1 MKVYTVSSLTEVTN
15 GSTVQTDEVLVETAP
30 HEDYLV
36 YQFNSFSNAAGTN
49 ISAITTVKIQGRMDP
64 TAAWV
69 DIATHTSGSNVI
81 AQTAGFM
88 PYIRFEFI
96 NSSGATK
103 YVSTWVGR

>member
-1 MKVYTVSSLTEVTN
+1 MKVYTVSSLTQVTT
-15 GSTVQTDEVLVETAP
+15 GSTIETDGVLVETAP

-36 YQFNSFSNAAGTN
+36 YQINSFSNTTGTGAAV
-49 ISAITTVKIQGRMDP
+49 STVKIQGRMDP

-69 DIATHTSGSNVI
+69 DIASHTSVNNVL

-88 PYIRFEFI
+88 PYIRFQI
-96 NSSGATK
+96 ANTTGATR